1 MGDVNDAVNTIQDRM
16 SYGAFDW
23 VVSDQDVKDSMAAL
37 AELSPSE
44 RNEAISKLDDKALER
59 LTGNAEEMSA
69 NERQDVYN
77 KLVEGLD
84 GTQLS
89 RLAETFGGDN
99 RIGRVDF
106 ANAIASHASTDAK
119 LAFIKATKDS
129 INGDYS
135 ATQGQDGNPE
145 TLAIAKVLASLSND
159 QTAFDSAV
167 KSLSE
172 GQLEDV
178 IAVGLG
184 RNYYASASPY
194 NAGSFSFDPSAALGI
209 IDAASNSTDLQ
220 VKGAV
225 FEAATK
231 HFNTVD
237 GLSPDNSYR
246 DAITDLI
253 KSDPNGL
260 VNELQFRTDVA
271 GSSLVAYAKEMLES
285 GQEQGLRDLIVQM
298 QQGNDG
304 QGNAFENFSDPAFA
318 RNLGFLTGATA
329 AAINSITQDAE
340 AQANMLK
347 NIFGT
352 LLFAGGAANP
362 GATVIASLGNGITA
376 AMIDGAVDKVKNGDG
391 SAETLKQALFD
402 LAMPRDPEGNVNS
415 EGTGYDAFVA
425 SYAAVAEVNS

>member
-1 MGDVNDAVNTIQDRM
+1 MGDVNGAVDTIQDRM

-23 VVSDQDVKDSMAAL
+23 VVSDQDVRDSMAAL

-44 RNEAISKLDDKALER
+44 RNQAISQLDDTALER
-59 LTGNAEEMSA
+59 LTGNAEEMDA
-69 NERQDVYN
+69 GERQDVYN

-84 GTQLS
+84 GTQLG
-89 RLAETFGGDN
+89 RLAKTFGGSD

-106 ANAIASHASTDAK
+106 ANAVASHASADAK
-119 LAFIKATKDS
+119 VGFIAATKDS

-159 QTAFDSAV
+159 QAAFDSAV

-184 RNYYASASPY
+184 RDFYPDFSGQT
-194 NAGSFSFDPSAALGI
+194 AGSYSFDPSAALGI
-209 IDAASNSTDLQ
+209 IEAATNSADLQ

-237 GLSPDNSYR
+237 GQAPDNSYR
-246 DAITDLI
+246 DAITSLI

-260 VNELQFRTDVA
+260 VNELQSRTDLT
-271 GSSLVAYAKEMLES
+271 GSSLADYAKEMLES
-285 GQEQGLRDLIVQM
+285 GKEQDLRNLLVQM

-304 QGNAFENFSDPAFA
+304 TGNAFENFSDPAFA
-318 RNLGFLTGATA
+318 RNLGFLTGSIA
-329 AAINSITQDAE
+329 AAINSITDDA
-340 AQANMLK
+340 QSQGDLLK

-352 LLFAGGAANP
+352 AFGAGGAANP
-362 GATVIASLGNGITA
+362 AAGVIASVGNGITSVT
-376 AMIDGAVDKVKNGDG
+376 IDSIVDSVKDG
-391 SAETLKQALFD
+391 NKDLKQALYE
-402 LAMPRDPEGNVNS
+402 LAIPRGQDGSVNMT
-415 EGTGYDAFVA
+415 GTGYDAFNA
-425 SYAAVAEVNS
+425 SYAAVAEVNR

>member
-1 MGDVNDAVNTIQDRM
+1 MGDVNGAVDTIRDRM

-23 VVSDQDVKDSMAAL
+23 VVSDQDVRDSMAAL
-37 AELSPSE
+37 ADLSSTE
-44 RNEAISKLDDKALER
+44 RNEAISQLDDTALER
-59 LTGNAEEMSA
+59 LTGNAEEMGAS
-69 NERQDVYN
+69 ERQDVYN

-89 RLAETFGGDN
+89 RLAKTFGGDN

-106 ANAIASHASTDAK
+106 ANAVASNASTEAK
-119 LAFIKATKDS
+119 VAFIAATKDS

-135 ATQGQDGNPE
+135 ASQGQDGNPE
-145 TLAIAKVLASLSND
+145 TLAIAKVLSSLSND
-159 QTAFDSAV
+159 QAAFDTAA

-184 RNYYASASPY
+184 RNYYVAPGT
-194 NAGSFSFDPSAALGI
+194 AGSYSFDPSAALGI
-209 IDAASNSTDLQ
+209 INAATNSSDLQ

-237 GLSPDNSYR
+237 GLAPDNTYR
-246 DAITDLI
+246 DAITSLI

-260 VNELQFRTDVA
+260 VNELQSRTDLT
-271 GSSLVAYAKEMLES
+271 GSSLADYAKEMLES
-285 GQEQGLRDLIVQM
+285 GKEQDLRNLLVQM

-318 RNLGFLTGATA
+318 RNLGFMTGSIA
-329 AAINSITQDAE
+329 AAINSMTDDAE
-340 AQANMLK
+340 SQADLLK

-352 LLFAGGAANP
+352 AFGAGGAANP
-362 GATVIASLGNGITA
+362 AAGVIASVGNGITSTV
-376 AMIDGAVDKVKNGDG
+376 IDGIVDGVKDG
-391 SAETLKQALFD
+391 NKDLKQALYE
-402 LAMPRDPEGNVNS
+402 LAIPRGPDGSVNMS
-415 EGTGYDAFVA
+415 GTGYDAFNA
-425 SYAAVAEVNS
+425 SYAAVAEVNR

>member
-1 MGDVNDAVNTIQDRM
+1 MGDVNGTVDTIRDRM

-23 VVSDQDVKDSMAAL
+23 VISDNDVRESMSAL

-44 RNEAISKLDDKALER
+44 RNEVISQLDDEALGR
-59 LTGNAEEMSA
+59 LTGNAEELSA
-69 NERQDVYN
+69 SERQDVYN

-84 GTQLS
+84 GDQLS
-89 RLAETFGGDN
+89 RLAKTFGGDN

-106 ANAIASHASTDAK
+106 ANAVASHASTDAK
-119 LAFIKATKDS
+119 IAFITATKDS
-129 INGDYS
+129 INGEYS

-184 RNYYASASPY
+184 RNYYVAPGT
-194 NAGSFSFDPSAALGI
+194 AGSYSFDPSAALGI
-209 IDAASNSTDLQ
+209 INAAKNSTDLQ

-237 GLSPDNSYR
+237 GLGPDNSYR
-246 DAITDLI
+246 DAITNLI

-260 VNELQFRTDVA
+260 VNELQSRTDLT
-271 GSSLVAYAKEMLES
+271 GSSLVDYTKEMLQS
-285 GQEQGLRDLIVQM
+285 GKEQDLRNLLVQM
-298 QQGNDG
+298 QQGDDG
-304 QGNAFENFSDPAFA
+304 KGNAFDNFSDPAFA
-318 RNLGFLTGATA
+318 RNLGFLTGSIA
-329 AAINSITQDAE
+329 AAINSITDDAQS
-340 AQANMLK
+340 QADLLK

-352 LLFAGGAANP
+352 AFGAGGAANP
-362 GATVIASLGNGITA
+362 AAGVIASVGNGITSVT
-376 AMIDGAVDKVKNGDG
+376 IDGIIDSVKEGNKD
-391 SAETLKQALFD
+391 LKQALYE
-402 LAMPRDPEGNVNS
+402 LAIPRAPDGSVNMT
-415 EGTGYDAFVA
+415 GTGYDAFNA
-425 SYAAVAEVNS
+425 SYAAVAEVNR